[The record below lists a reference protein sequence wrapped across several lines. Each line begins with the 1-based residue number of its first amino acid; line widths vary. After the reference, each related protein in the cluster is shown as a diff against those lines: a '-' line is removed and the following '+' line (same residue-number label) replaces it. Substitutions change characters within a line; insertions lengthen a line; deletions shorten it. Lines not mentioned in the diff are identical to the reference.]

1 MNDLLDEMEADMEAA
16 SEFNNI
22 TTDGLKTVS
31 SLAQEVSNWEGKVAE
46 LDEQLKTA
54 KAKLLELTDRDLPDM
69 MAEVGITNFTL
80 ADGSKLEV
88 KQTYGARIPVA
99 HRDAAFAWLKEK
111 GHDDIIKNL
120 VSVPFGR
127 GEDSLATDFINLAQ
141 KNGYAPDQKKEVH
154 PQTLKAFVKEQLEK
168 GQEVPMDLFG
178 VFTGQRASIK
188 RGSK

>member
-46 LDEQLKTA
+46 LEEQLRTA
-54 KAKLLELTDRDLPDM
+54 KAKLLELTDRDLPVM

-88 KQTYGARIPVA
+88 KQTYGARIPVV

>member
-46 LDEQLKTA
+46 LEEQLRTA

>member
-88 KQTYGARIPVA
+88 KQTYGARIPVV

-111 GHDDIIKNL
+111 GHDAIIKNL

>member
-31 SLAQEVSNWEGKVAE
+31 SLAQDVSNWEGKGAE

-80 ADGSKLEV
+80 ADGSKLDV
-88 KQTYGARIPVA
+88 KQTYGARIPVV

>member
-46 LDEQLKTA
+46 LDEQLRTA

-88 KQTYGARIPVA
+88 KQTYGARIPVV

>member
-46 LDEQLKTA
+46 LEEQLRTA

-88 KQTYGARIPVA
+88 KQTYGARIPVV

>member
-31 SLAQEVSNWEGKVAE
+31 SLAQEVSNWEGKVAQLE
-46 LDEQLKTA
+46 EQLRTA

-88 KQTYGARIPVA
+88 KQTYGARIPVV

>member
-16 SEFNNI
+16 SEFNDV

-46 LDEQLKTA
+46 LEEQLKTA
-54 KAKLLELTDRDLPDM
+54 KAKLLELTDRDLPDL

-88 KQTYGARIPVA
+88 KQTYGARIPVMY
-99 HRDAAFAWLKEK
+99 RDAAFAWLKEK

-127 GEDSLATDFINLAQ
+127 GEHSRATDFINLAQ
-141 KNGYAPDQKKEVH
+141 ENGYVPDQKKEIH

>member
-1 MNDLLDEMEADMEAA
+1 M
-16 SEFNNI
+16 
-22 TTDGLKTVS
+22 
-31 SLAQEVSNWEGKVAE
+31 
-46 LDEQLKTA
+46 
-54 KAKLLELTDRDLPDM
+54 
-69 MAEVGITNFTL
+69 
-80 ADGSKLEV
+80 EV
-88 KQTYGARIPVA
+88 KQTYGARIPVV

-178 VFTGQRASIK
+178 VFTGQRASI
-188 RGSK
+188 

>member
-46 LDEQLKTA
+46 LEEQLRTA

-69 MAEVGITNFTL
+69 MAGGGITNFTL

-88 KQTYGARIPVA
+88 KQTYGARIPVV

>member
-88 KQTYGARIPVA
+88 KQTYGARIPVV

>member
-46 LDEQLKTA
+46 LEEQLRTA

-69 MAEVGITNFTL
+69 MAEGGITNFTL

-88 KQTYGARIPVA
+88 KQTYGARIPVV

>member
-46 LDEQLKTA
+46 LEEQLRTA

-69 MAEVGITNFTL
+69 MAEVSITNFTL

>member
-88 KQTYGARIPVA
+88 KQTYGARIPVV

-188 RGSK
+188 RGLK

>member
-1 MNDLLDEMEADMEAA
+1 MNDLLEEMEADMEAA
-16 SEFNNI
+16 SQFNNV

-69 MAEVGITNFTL
+69 MAEVGITTFTL

-127 GEDSLATDFINLAQ
+127 GEDSSATDFMELAQ
-141 KNGYAPDQKKEVH
+141 KNGYIPDQKK
-154 PQTLKAFVKEQLEK
+154 
-168 GQEVPMDLFG
+168 
-178 VFTGQRASIK
+178 RSIRK
-188 RGSK
+188 L

>member
-16 SEFNNI
+16 SEFNKI

-46 LDEQLKTA
+46 LEEQLRTA

-88 KQTYGARIPVA
+88 KQTYGARIPVV